1 MYGLNDSFDVS
12 TRVKRAKQAMDA
24 LHFFASER
32 SRIDMNP
39 ASNLREVTVAFR
51 KLARIYHSDK
61 WGKKKVDE
69 KFKTISYAYDDFKIS
84 NTSIGNF

>member
-32 SRIDMNP
+32 SRIDMHP
-39 ASNLREVTVAFR
+39 ASNLREVTVTFR

-69 KFKTISYAYDDFKIS
+69 KFKTISYAYEDFKTS